1 MMMKKLTL
9 TVTVIVIGIAA
20 LCSESR
26 QDLVDKTTK
35 EICLQRINEWSK
47 RVRAILSEDSFSS
60 VIGERIL
67 KINELDR
74 KLIVPLG
81 PKVLPYLIVMCQENW
96 WIGSSILM
104 ITKFEAHNIVLNLEP
119 QNLLSTTEEF
129 PQIVERNISYD
140 GRKIFLFWWLEGER
154 QTPQWF
160 VERYSKWIAAK
171 RQGNN
176 QLAQG
181 MYQKLLNIGIAAI
194 PLWLQKLEIEQDEG
208 IKKDILN
215 ALSYLT
221 DGEVKATM
229 SVQDCLNWWR
239 ENKERWTI
247 PFPKSKKAFL
257 EWLEKEGWEEPRLT
271 VPCVITISRLEEEE
285 AIEALLRFLRHPSP
299 LVRAVSLK
307 QIMKLFG
314 EQLPKEYALGVGTDE
329 WESYGDLVEMGK
341 ENLVRKRMM
350 EAIGK
355 VEDKKQAEKVA
366 DDLSNWWQSKKG
378 KVTIY
383 WRRAWENL

>member
-1 MMMKKLTL
+1 MKL
-9 TVTVIVIGIAA
+9 VTI
-20 LCSESR
+20 
-26 QDLVDKTTK
+26 TTILLSLGYFLLSVYI
-35 EICLQRINEWSK
+35 E
-47 RVRAILSEDSFSS
+47 AIS
-60 VIGERIL
+60 
-67 KINELDR
+67 
-74 KLIVPLG
+74 
-81 PKVLPYLIVMCQENW
+81 QEN
-96 WIGSSILM
+96 I
-104 ITKFEAHNIVLNLEP
+104 
-119 QNLLSTTEEF
+119 
-129 PQIVERNISYD
+129 RNISVAKYERWREYVEEKLTHELRLKSVLSAPFIYENEYFQEIVNLPLAALPYILVKFIED
-140 GRKIFLFWWLEGER
+140 RRLGRALFKITKWEYHVIRLGREPREYIWTVEEFQDINQKGGPPDWRYLWLRWWGEGKK

-271 VPCVITISRLEEEE
+271 VACVITISCLEEEE

-366 DDLSNWWQSKKG
+366 DELSNWWQSKKG